1 MYSNCGYLN
10 NSSIAFEDHTKP
22 LTIASCGA
30 YTLRTLPEFLTVRP
44 NGRVDY
50 QLLYIASGKMHFF
63 FETDVETVVSAGH
76 MVLYH
81 PLERQDY
88 KYLSEEHPEVYWVHF
103 TGRDVE
109 SLLSQYG
116 LCGGQHVF
124 HTGTSPSYQRLFR
137 LMIQELQLCRPHFE
151 NALALQ
157 FQELLISISRHM
169 DIHLT
174 ENTFSRK
181 EMEDAIHYFNENYN
195 QNINIKTYAESRHMS
210 TSGFIRNFKRYCNMT
225 PLNYILSIRIAHA
238 KSLLENTS
246 YNISEIA
253 SIVGYDNPL
262 YFSRM
267 FHKHE
272 GFSPSEYRNRLVH
285 L

>member
-10 NSSIAFEDHTKP
+10 NSTIAFEDKNSP

-30 YTLRTLPEFLTVRP
+30 YTLRTLSKFPTCRP

-50 QLLYIASGKMHFF
+50 QLLSVASGKMRFF
-63 FETDVETVVSAGH
+63 FEPGVETIVSAGH

-81 PLERQDY
+81 PLQRQDY
-88 KYLSEEHPEVYWVHF
+88 VYLAEDHPEVFWVHF
-103 TGRDVE
+103 TGYDAK

-116 LCGGQHVF
+116 LSEKQHVF
-124 HTGTSPSYQRLFR
+124 YTGTSPSYQRLFR
-137 LMIQELQLCRPHFE
+137 LMIQEFQLCRPHFE
-151 NALALQ
+151 NALRLQ
-157 FQELLISISRHM
+157 FEELLISISRHI

-174 ENTFSRK
+174 DNTFTRK
-181 EMEDAIHYFNENYN
+181 EIEDAIHYFNENYN
-195 QNINIKTYAESRHMS
+195 QNINIEAYAATRHMS
-210 TSGFIRNFKRYCNMT
+210 TSGFIRSFKRYCNMT

-253 SIVGYDNPL
+253 SMVGYDNPL
-262 YFSRM
+262 YFSRL

-272 GFSPSEYRNRLVH
+272 GLSPSEYRKMITLT
-285 L
+285 